1 MKLLMYSFFL
11 LLIAPCNSSKK
22 LAKTEET
29 SKNDNSKVMI
39 TFQTTP
45 CFGRCALYTLTI
57 NGETKTATYLGTQY
71 TEKIGTYTKP
81 ITAKEL
87 DALVK
92 AFDDAKFNTLNDE
105 YLGNITDFPIKFI
118 SFTNNNGQTK
128 KIKERSGAPEEL
140 IHLEKVLIE
149 YGNSEGWKK
158 SEDST
163 NSKD

>member
-22 LAKTEET
+22 LAKTEEAN
-29 SKNDNSKVMI
+29 KYSKVMI
-39 TFQTTP
+39 TYQTTP
-45 CFGRCALYTLTI
+45 CFGRCAIYTLTI
-57 NGETKTATYLGTQY
+57 NGETKTATYLGTQN

-81 ITAKEL
+81 VTEKEL
-87 DALVK
+87 EALVK
-92 AFDDAKFNTLNDE
+92 AFQDAKFNSLNDE
-105 YLGNITDFPIKFI
+105 YLGNITDFPIKI
-118 SFTNNNGQTK
+118 ITYTDNGQTK

-158 SEDST
+158 SDDST